1 MEQTCRRTGG
11 SAGQK
16 SIKHQQKR
24 CGPSHLVS
32 ETAEEKASCQATR
45 EETPEAAVHNPK
57 SQRRSGPSLLCPR
70 GGLVTLSSQRLV
82 QEDLS
87 PLHWLPVYPLKGS
100 TNTRLWE
107 SRYLQGLLCCSWNL
121 LDLKE
126 IRGRKLNH
134 SSTGWSILIQ
144 EFWRLCC
151 DTKMLRREIL
161 TSKSESKKA
170 RGPCVRCSSPCN
182 VRAGYWGWKAVLEW
196 LCRGVLSL
204 LSFQF
209 QFVKLPL
216 VS

>member
-1 MEQTCRRTGG
+1 MWSITSGVRNCRREGFMPGHAGG
-11 SAGQK
+11 DSWGCRPQP
-16 SIKHQQKR
+16 QV
-24 CGPSHLVS
+24 P
-32 ETAEEKASCQATR
+32 AEVW
-45 EETPEAAVHNPK
+45 P
-57 SQRRSGPSLLCPR
+57 
-70 GGLVTLSSQRLV
+70 LSSVPPWGPGDSQQPETV

-87 PLHWLPVYPLKGS
+87 PLHWLPVYPFKGS

-107 SRYLQGLLCCSWNL
+107 SRYLQGPLCCTWNL

-161 TSKSESKKA
+161 TNKSESKKA

-182 VRAGYWGWKAVLEW
+182 VRAGSWGWKAVLEW